1 MNTSLTVCIFYCIFG
16 LIVFTTVFFI
26 FYFIIY
32 IFYIFLFLPSNL
44 EFKVFNFIGNIIRPI
59 FSGISHHFPVE
70 FLNRDSIKNDK
81 KYLYI
86 FIPHGL
92 VTLSQVVHIFD
103 SKSPL
108 KSLNMYNA
116 AHSFLFK
123 IPILREIALMMGV
136 IPVEKSYLLHYFKE
150 SSISITVGGM
160 REVSY
165 ALDNEFNDKLFIKNR
180 KGFIKIAKD
189 SNVEIVPIYCWNE
202 QQFLTFKQSDFLD
215 NLSDILS
222 KLLGHKFEIN
232 FLQFLLPEKLAK
244 VANALFGKISAV
256 KLYVGTPIDISS
268 LNIDKAHALYIN
280 KITEL
285 FKYAANKE
293 KSNKKLIIE

>member
-70 FLNRDSIKNDK
+70 FLNRDSIKNNK

-165 ALDNEFNDKLFIKNR
+165 ALDNEFND
-180 KGFIKIAKD
+180 
-189 SNVEIVPIYCWNE
+189 
-202 QQFLTFKQSDFLD
+202 
-215 NLSDILS
+215 
-222 KLLGHKFEIN
+222 
-232 FLQFLLPEKLAK
+232 
-244 VANALFGKISAV
+244 
-256 KLYVGTPIDISS
+256 
-268 LNIDKAHALYIN
+268 
-280 KITEL
+280 ITDCP
-285 FKYAANKE
+285 
-293 KSNKKLIIE
+293 